1 MKSKIL
7 LFLLFFSSISFKSF
21 CQSLNEYQ
29 ERELKN
35 LAQNI
40 QVNDNYYNGN
50 WDPLLEAIDRKR
62 IVLLGELNHGSKEI
76 ILTRNELIQELH
88 QKLGFDIILF
98 ESGFGEIGVIENQKE
113 SLSAV

>member
-40 QVNDNYYNGN
+40 KQ
-50 WDPLLEAIDRKR
+50 LTQ
-62 IVLLGELNHGSKEI
+62 LG
-76 ILTRNELIQELH
+76 
-88 QKLGFDIILF
+88 
-98 ESGFGEIGVIENQKE
+98 V
-113 SLSAV
+113 